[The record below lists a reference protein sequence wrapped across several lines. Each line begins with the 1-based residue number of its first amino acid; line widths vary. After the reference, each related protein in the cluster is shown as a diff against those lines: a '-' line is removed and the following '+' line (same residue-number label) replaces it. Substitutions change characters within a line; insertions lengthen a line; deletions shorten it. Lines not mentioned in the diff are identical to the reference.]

1 MAVAGSVPRRRVH
14 LRAVLFDLHL
24 TLAGYR
30 PHFGPPVPEQV
41 SRFLHA
47 RGVAVPTKAWE
58 AALIQVHRVDY
69 PRYGYPDWERYIGRV
84 FEIVLAKPKEPT
96 FRAVVHEYQRTRWTP
111 LPFAKEAVR
120 RAKRLGLK
128 TALVTSV
135 ARFRFERDIRNVLAG
150 IDFVV
155 DGNTFHHDKS
165 GPEIYVRTLK
175 ALRVRPEEAVMIGDE
190 LEGDVLIPTR
200 IGMRAILIH
209 KEKPTWRES
218 QAFDGKVIARDLK
231 HAMDIVGSWASAAPH

>member
-1 MAVAGSVPRRRVH
+1 MRVRPSAPRQRVH
-14 LRAVLFDLHL
+14 LRAILFDLHL

-30 PHFGPPVPEQV
+30 SHFGPPVPEQV
-41 SRFLHA
+41 SRFLHD
-47 RGVAVPTKAWE
+47 RGVSVPTKAWE

-69 PRYGYPDWERYIGRV
+69 PRYGYPDWERYLGRV
-84 FEIVLAKPKEPT
+84 FEIVRARPKEQT
-96 FRAVVHEYQRTRWTP
+96 FMAVVREYQRTTWSP

-120 RAKRLGLK
+120 RAKRLSLK

-135 ARFRFERDIRNVLAG
+135 ARFRFERDMRNVLAG

-155 DGNTFHHDKS
+155 DGSTFHCEKS
-165 GPEIYVRTLK
+165 GPEIYVRTLQ

-200 IGMRAILIH
+200 IGM
-209 KEKPTWRES
+209 
-218 QAFDGKVIARDLK
+218 
-231 HAMDIVGSWASAAPH
+231 